1 MKKKNIINLIKYYS
15 EENDAGFRSE
25 AYEIA
30 KDFDESGDHQLAEY
44 VMALMSDTNT
54 FMPQMSENQSAI
66 FDKLESSGDSLWLPD
81 SVTQDIL
88 G

>member
-15 EENDAGFRSE
+15 EENDAGFRTE

-30 KDFDESGDHQLAEY
+30 SDFDKSGDYQFYL
-44 VMALMSDTNT
+44 
-54 FMPQMSENQSAI
+54 
-66 FDKLESSGDSLWLPD
+66 
-81 SVTQDIL
+81 SVW